1 MPSFSSIIVRS
12 SAMSSSASPILDV
25 DYIRGAFRVFE
36 TYTDMT
42 NFPASL
48 VADNQIVW
56 VESLEELYQ
65 ATYTPPGPSNG
76 FSASV
81 SWSTFTGF
89 GGSGG
94 GGGGEGDITAVIASN
109 GLTGGGTTGTVS
121 LNVGAGNGISVAADA
136 VSINTGSNH
145 FINGV
150 IQQRVFA
157 ETGSFFATTNDIQ
170 ITGSLIIKEDSANTA
185 LAIHSGSDTNFE
197 ISGQGVLAF
206 ATQSSVPTAQAGSVY
221 LDTTY
226 SLFIGQES

>member
-36 TYTDMT
+36 TYTDMA

-56 VESLEELYQ
+56 VEALGELYQ

-76 FSASV
+76 FVASV
-81 SWSTFTGF
+81 SWATFTGF
-89 GGSGG
+89 GGGG
-94 GGGGEGDITAVIASN
+94 GSGTGDITAVIAAN
-109 GLTGGGTTGTVS
+109 GLTGGGVTGTVS
-121 LNVGAGNGISVAADA
+121 LDVGAGNGISVTADA

-150 IQQRVFA
+150 IKQRVFA

-197 ISGQGVLAF
+197 ISGQGVLTF

>member
-42 NFPASL
+42 NFPATL

-56 VESLEELYQ
+56 VETLGELYQ

-76 FSASV
+76 FVASV
-81 SWSTFTGF
+81 SWATFTGF
-89 GGSGG
+89 GSGG
-94 GGGGEGDITAVIASN
+94 GSGNGDITAVIAAN
-109 GLTGGGTTGTVS
+109 GLTGGGVTGTVS

-170 ITGSLIIKEDSANTA
+170 VTGSLAIQQDSQNAA
-185 LAIHSGSDTNFE
+185 LSIASSSATSFE
-197 ISGQGVLAF
+197 ISGHGIITM
-206 ATQSSVPTAQAGSVY
+206 ATQSVAPSAAAGKIY
-221 LDTTY
+221 LDNTY
-226 SLFIGQES
+226 NLFIGQ

>member
-1 MPSFSSIIVRS
+1 
-12 SAMSSSASPILDV
+12 MSSSASPILDV

-42 NFPASL
+42 NFPATL

-56 VESLEELYQ
+56 VETLGELYQ

-76 FSASV
+76 FVASV
-81 SWSTFTGF
+81 SWATFTGF
-89 GGSGG
+89 GSGG
-94 GGGGEGDITAVIASN
+94 GSGNGDITAVIAAN
-109 GLTGGGTTGTVS
+109 GLTGGGVTGTVS

-157 ETGSFFATTNDIQ
+157 KTGSFFATTNDIQ
-170 ITGSLIIKEDSANTA
+170 VTGSLAIQQDSQNAA
-185 LAIHSGSDTNFE
+185 LSIASSSATSFE
-197 ISGQGVLAF
+197 ISGHGIITM
-206 ATQSSVPTAQAGSVY
+206 ATQSVAPSAAAGKIY
-221 LDTTY
+221 LDNTY
-226 SLFIGQES
+226 NLFIGQ